1 MATFQLVPGGFHG
14 KWCWDRVV
22 RELQGMGHRATAIE
36 LPGMGSDDTPH
47 KNVSLD
53 LWAEHVIDLAEGEA
67 DLPVLVGHSR
77 AGLVMTRAAEI
88 APDRFAALVFLTAV
102 VPPQGE
108 SVGTHESFAQVPYM
122 RIVNDGHT
130 LTTSDDILPL
140 LYNGCSAEDVEYAAA
155 RICPEPIAAM
165 TTPITTSDE
174 RFGTTRRAY
183 IHCLQDKML
192 PYDWQ
197 LEVARRLGCT
207 QSITMDT
214 DHSPFLNAPQELAR
228 HIVSLVD

>member
-1 MATFQLVPGGFHG
+1 MTTFLLVPGGFHG

-22 RELQGMGHRATAIE
+22 PELQSMGHRALAIE
-36 LPGMGSDDTPH
+36 LPGMGCDTTPH
-47 KNVSLD
+47 ELVTLD
-53 LWAEHVIDLAEGEA
+53 LWARHVLDLADREA

-108 SVGTHESFAQVPYM
+108 AVATRKSFAQVPYM
-122 RIVNDGHT
+122 RIVNNGHT
-130 LTTSDDILPL
+130 LIASEDILPL
-140 LYNGCSAEDVEYAAA
+140 LFNGCSAADVAHAAA
-155 RICPEPIAAM
+155 GICPEPIAPM

-183 IHCLQDKML
+183 IHCLQDRML

-197 LEVARRLGCT
+197 LKVASRLGCVR
-207 QSITMDT
+207 SITMDT
-214 DHSPFLNAPQELAR
+214 DHSPFLNAPQELAQ
-228 HIVSLVD
+228 HIASLS